1 MTPPGHVRAVV
12 HSRVPEITLAFWV
25 LTTLATTPGKTFAEF
40 LGVEVG
46 LGLRTTA
53 YLMGALLILALAAQF
68 VTKRYASSIYWAVVV
83 LISVVGTLLTDVL
96 VDVVGVPLWVSTII
110 LMALLALTFGVW
122 FAREH
127 TLSMSAI
134 FTRRSE
140 AFYWLAI
147 LLSFALGTAAG
158 ELVMQGL
165 GQGYLV
171 GVVLFASL
179 VGVVVVARFFFRVSA
194 VGCFWVAYVLTRPLG
209 AAIGDLLSQSRDDGG
224 LGAGMAPTAAAFL
237 IVIVALAAYL
247 GFRVR
252 EARAELEGRPPGT
265 MPTVRP

>member
-1 MTPPGHVRAVV
+1 MTPPERVRAVV
-12 HSRVPEITLAFWV
+12 HSRVPQITVVFWV
-25 LTTLATTPGKTFAEF
+25 LTTLATTPGTTFAEY
-40 LGVEVG
+40 LDVQVG
-46 LGLRTTA
+46 LGLKATA

-68 VTKRYASSIYWAVVV
+68 VTKRYTSGIYWAVVV
-83 LISVVGTLLTDVL
+83 LISVVGTLMTDVL
-96 VDVVGVPLWVSTII
+96 VDVVGIPLWVSTVI
-110 LMALLALTFGVW
+110 LVVLLALTFGVW

-127 TLSMSAI
+127 ALSISAI
-134 FTRRSE
+134 FTRRGE

-158 ELVMQGL
+158 ELLMQGL

-179 VGVVVVARFFFRVSA
+179 VGVVGAARFFFRASA
-194 VGCFWVAYVLTRPLG
+194 VGCFWVAYILTRPLG
-209 AAIGDLLSQSRDDGG
+209 ATLGDLISQSPADGG
-224 LGAGMAPTAAAFL
+224 LGLGGARTAAAFL

-247 GFRVR
+247 GLRVR
-252 EARAELEGRPPGT
+252 NARAVIEGRPRGA

>member
-1 MTPPGHVRAVV
+1 MTPPERVRAVV
-12 HSRVPEITLAFWV
+12 HSRVPQITVVFWV
-25 LTTLATTPGKTFAEF
+25 LTTLATTPGTTFAEY
-40 LGVEVG
+40 LDVQVG
-46 LGLRTTA
+46 LGLKATA

-68 VTKRYASSIYWAVVV
+68 VTKRYTSGIYWAVVV
-83 LISVVGTLLTDVL
+83 LSSVVGTLMTDVL
-96 VDVVGVPLWVSTII
+96 VDVVGIPLWLSTIM
-110 LMALLALTFGVW
+110 LVALLALTFGVW

-134 FTRRSE
+134 FTRRRE

-147 LLSFALGTAAG
+147 ILSFAVGTAAG
-158 ELVMQGL
+158 ELVLQGL

-179 VGVVVVARFFFRVSA
+179 IGVVAAARFFFRVSA
-194 VGCFWVAYVLTRPLG
+194 VGCFWVAYILTRPLG
-209 AAIGDLLSQSRDDGG
+209 ATFGDLISQSPADGG
-224 LGAGMAPTAAAFL
+224 LGVGGARTAAAFL

-252 EARAELEGRPPGT
+252 DARAVVEGRPPGT